1 MKQKL
6 KWALAFL
13 LPVFNYL
20 LVGFCTYNP
29 ILNTYFR
36 AHILNILLFEGL
48 VLCFWAIFG
57 RLNVAICIETV
68 LSVIFGAAFFYV
80 LRFKNTSIMPW
91 DIFSFGTAMSVADN
105 YDFTPDIRLTIIL
118 TCFVLVFVIG
128 IFAGKGDKLKIKK
141 KILVGVLGLT
151 MITGVTGLVQNPAF
165 VKAYKLYSVLFY
177 PDRMTYRNGTLV
189 GFLMEIKYMVPEKP
203 EGYDKT
209 LIEDNYN
216 ELVEESLKQIPEISK
231 QDLPNII
238 VVMNETFADL
248 SMYGSLNIE
257 EDVMP
262 FVRSLNKNGANTKS
276 GTLNVSVFGGN
287 TANSEFEFLTGQSM
301 NFYPEGSIPYQ
312 QYIWSELP
320 NLTSYLKE
328 LGYSTTAVHPF
339 KPGGWS
345 RTKAYPYLGF
355 DRFLSEGDFEDPKLI
370 REYISDESA
379 YDKVIELFENKT
391 QDPMFT
397 FLVTMQNHG
406 GYTEDFPNFNVDVFA
421 ANIRNPVVNRYLSLI
436 KYADKAVEGL
446 ISYFENVDEDTIIV
460 FFGDHQPAAS
470 VTYPVMYSKGIDVYN
485 LTDEEEKKCY
495 KVPYFI
501 WANFD
506 IEEEHDLETSA
517 NYLSLDLMDV
527 AGIEYSPFMKVVNDA
542 RKDVPLLSSKIRP
555 YKETDS
561 YRKYRDTAY
570 YLLFDYGDK

>member
-6 KWALAFL
+6 KIFLAIL
-13 LPVFNYL
+13 LPIFNYL

-29 ILNTYFR
+29 ILHTYFR
-36 AHILNILLFEGL
+36 AHILNILLFEGF
-48 VLCFWAIFG
+48 VLFLWAIFG
-57 RLNVAICIETV
+57 KLNLAFSIETV
-68 LSVIFGAAFFYV
+68 LSMIFGLAFFYV
-80 LRFKNTSIMPW
+80 YRFKNTSIMPW
-91 DIFSFGTAMSVADN
+91 DIFSFGTAMSVAGN
-105 YDFTPDIRLTIIL
+105 YDFTPDLRLSVIIV
-118 TCFVLVFVIG
+118 CFILVFVAG
-128 IFAGKGDKLKIKK
+128 IFLGKNTKINIKK
-141 KILVGVLGLT
+141 KIMVCILGLFM
-151 MITGVTGLVQNPAF
+151 MIGVTTLVQNQSF

-203 EGYDKT
+203 EGYDKEA
-209 LIEDNYN
+209 IEDNFN
-216 ELVEESLKQIPEISK
+216 ELVEESESSIAETSK
-231 QDLPNII
+231 EDLPNII

-248 SMYGSLNIE
+248 SIYGSLNIK

-262 FVRSLNKNGANTKS
+262 FVRSLNEKGANTKS

-287 TANSEFEFLTGQSM
+287 TANSEFEFLTNQSM

-312 QYIWSELP
+312 QYIWNDVP

-328 LGYSTTAVHPF
+328 LGYTTTAIHPF

-345 RTKAYPYLGF
+345 RNRTYPFLGF
-355 DRFLSEGDFEDPKLI
+355 DEFLSEEDFENPTLI
-370 REYISDESA
+370 REYISDASA
-379 YDKVIELFENKT
+379 YDKVIELFEKKSD
-391 QDPMFT
+391 DPMFT

-436 KYADKAVEGL
+436 KYADQAVEEL

-485 LTDEEEKKCY
+485 LSEEEEKKCY

-527 AGIEYSPFMKVVNDA
+527 AGIDYSPFMEIADSA

-561 YRKYRDTAY
+561 FDLYRDTAY